1 MPRTSERGGPLTR
14 RKISDVATRMFLDRG
29 FDEVTVAQVAK
40 EAGVSS
46 VTVFKHFPRKEDLLF
61 DRVEDAVAILRSA
74 VRDRGAGVPV
84 LTSLRDVAFR
94 LVDERHALSGIKE
107 GSIPFYRTVAGS
119 PVLIARLR
127 EIAAELA
134 QALRDAL
141 DADPDFTADAA
152 LFAALVIAGYST
164 ILTATAQQ
172 VIAEGSPDPVVEDH
186 RRRLGRLFD
195 ALQDGLEH
203 S

>member
-1 MPRTSERGGPLTR
+1 MPRTSERGGPQTR

-61 DRVEDAVAILRSA
+61 DRVDDAVEILRGA
-74 VRDRGAGVPV
+74 VRDRVPDTSV
-84 LTSLRDVAFR
+84 LTALRDAAVR
-94 LVDERHALSGIKE
+94 LVDERHALSGVKD

-119 PVLIARLR
+119 SVLIARLR
-127 EIAAELA
+127 EIAAELV

-141 DADPDFTADAA
+141 DADPDFTGNPD
-152 LFAALVIAGYST
+152 LFAALVITGYST
-164 ILTATAQQ
+164 VLTETARR
-172 VIAEGSPDPVVEDH
+172 VINAGSPEPVIEDH
-186 RRRLGRLFD
+186 RQRLSGLFD
-195 ALQDGLEH
+195 ALQNGLGQF
-203 S
+203 

>member
-1 MPRTSERGGPLTR
+1 MPRTSERGGPMTR

-61 DRVEDAVAILRSA
+61 DRVDDAVEILRAA
-74 VRDRGAGVPV
+74 VRDRAPETAV
-84 LTSLRDVAFR
+84 LTSLRDMAFR
-94 LVDERHALSGIKE
+94 LVDERHALSGVKD

-127 EIAAELA
+127 EIAAELV
-134 QALRDAL
+134 QALREAL
-141 DADPDFTADAA
+141 DADPQFEGDPA
-152 LFAALVIAGYST
+152 LFSALVIAGYST
-164 ILTATAQQ
+164 VLTETARR
-172 VIAEGSPDPVVEDH
+172 VIGEGSPEPVVDDH
-186 RRRLGRLFD
+186 RRRLGQLFD
-195 ALQDGLEH
+195 ALQNGLDQ

>member
-61 DRVEDAVAILRSA
+61 DRVEDAVEIVRAA
-74 VRDRGAGVPV
+74 VRERAAGIAV

-94 LVDERHALSGIKE
+94 LVDERHALSGVKD
-107 GSIPFYRTVAGS
+107 GSIPFYRTVAAS
-119 PVLIARLR
+119 SALIARAR
-127 EIAAELA
+127 EIAAELTR
-134 QALRDAL
+134 ALQQLLED
-141 DADPDFTADAA
+141 DPDFAGDPA
-152 LFAALVIAGYST
+152 LFATLVVAGYAMV
-164 ILTATAQQ
+164 LTATAQR
-172 VIAEGSPDPVVEDH
+172 VVAEGSPGPVVDDH
-186 RRRLGRLFD
+186 RQRLTELFD
-195 ALQDGLEH
+195 ALRDGLAD
-203 S
+203 